1 MLNLGSNYILSCHSI
16 FCFVQGSFCSSRYR
30 QEPEEAEKEARR
42 AEQLY
47 REAGGKSGHQR
58 LLEQCDLNKAMPFH
72 EILVG
77 WNWEFPVHV
86 LSCMMTIANNT

>member
-16 FCFVQGSFCSSRYR
+16 FVQGSFCSSRYR

-47 REAGGKSGHQR
+47 REAGGKAGQ
-58 LLEQCDLNKAMPFH
+58 
-72 EILVG
+72 
-77 WNWEFPVHV
+77 
-86 LSCMMTIANNT
+86 